1 MRLSGGILRMFS
13 PLSSWGPEMG
23 IVTLTEQQITEYL
36 AGLPLWKRDG
46 NSITRLVA
54 PIRYHAGVALI
65 VHVADIS
72 RLTHHHADINLS
84 FDGVRFTI
92 TTHDAGGVLTAADFD
107 LAARIDQVAAGHAGV
122 LDVAPPA

>member
-1 MRLSGGILRMFS
+1 
-13 PLSSWGPEMG
+13 MG
-23 IVTLTEQQITEYL
+23 IVPLTDEQISDRL
-36 AGLPLWKRDG
+36 ARVPLWQRKG
-46 NSITRLVA
+46 NAITRLVA

-72 RLTHHHADINLS
+72 RLTHHHPDVELS

-92 TTHDAGGVLTAADFD
+92 TTHDAGSVLTEADFQ
-107 LAARIDQVAAGHAGV
+107 LAARIDRIVTGHEGA

>member
-1 MRLSGGILRMFS
+1 MSE
-13 PLSSWGPEMG
+13 P
-23 IVTLTEQQITEYL
+23 VALTEDEITEAL
-36 AGLPLWKRDG
+36 KQLPQWVRQG
-46 NSITRLVA
+46 NEITRLV

-92 TTHDAGGVLTAADFD
+92 TTHDIGGRLTRADFTLAERID
-107 LAARIDQVAAGHAGV
+107 VIASGHAARWDTGPVV
-122 LDVAPPA
+122 

>member
-1 MRLSGGILRMFS
+1 MDIT
-13 PLSSWGPEMG
+13 PLSDAE
-23 IVTLTEQQITEYL
+23 ITERL
-36 AGLPLWKRDG
+36 AALPSWTREG
-46 NSITRLVA
+46 HVITRLVA

-72 RLTHHHADINLS
+72 RLTQHHADINLS

-107 LAARIDQVAAGHAGV
+107 LAAQIDKVAAGHAGA
-122 LDVAPPA
+122 LDVAPPS

>member
-1 MRLSGGILRMFS
+1 MDIT
-13 PLSSWGPEMG
+13 PLSDE
-23 IVTLTEQQITEYL
+23 QITERL
-36 AGLPLWKRDG
+36 AGLPGWSRDG
-46 NSITRLVA
+46 NAITRLVA

-92 TTHDAGGVLTAADFD
+92 TTHDAGGVLTGADFD